1 VYAAITTLTFDPAS
15 PVARDIPA
23 LLRNLV
29 GRTCPAALAAGMLDA
44 TLLHLPPD
52 RVVMI
57 AIYETEGEAISIAS
71 TVEQAITTEFPGR
84 LTWQH
89 RVVGR
94 LLHSV
99 LPDESEL
106 LWRSNAQTLHAI
118 WATWRVGPHLR
129 SDEALE
135 RFVAWGR
142 ERFDSLL
149 RQLGQLDAL
158 VIRYGEDSMA
168 VLNLYAEPVEGQAGY
183 RQMVAKVADFATG
196 NLDLVEAR
204 TGEAYDLA
212 MLLARTV

>member
-1 VYAAITTLTFDPAS
+1 
-15 PVARDIPA
+15 
-23 LLRNLV
+23 
-29 GRTCPAALAAGMLDA
+29 
-44 TLLHLPPD
+44 
-52 RVVMI
+52 
-57 AIYETEGEAISIAS
+57 
-71 TVEQAITTEFPGR
+71 
-84 LTWQH
+84 
-89 RVVGR
+89 VVGR

-118 WATWRVGPHLR
+118 WATWQVGPHLR